1 MVGVSEYKS
10 GFEICIFGFPCESL
24 VFLTKKSE
32 LLFLLLSLFFVKSE
46 LLSSFTLVD
55 LLKRAIRTLL
65 FFAKNC
71 EINV

>member
-1 MVGVSEYKS
+1 MSTNQGWKFALWFSVRIACFLDKKERIAL
-10 GFEICIFGFPCESL
+10 FAL
-24 VFLTKKSE
+24 VAL
-32 LLFLLLSLFFVKSE
+32 FVKSE